1 MKNII
6 RCFHFIYQDLRN
18 ISRFKNQ
25 TVIAIKAPPEA
36 KLQVPHPSDAMQIYM
51 KSDREEIEV
60 FLCEDPPDEETG
72 SSPMHATS
80 PTKQGK
86 LFNAR
91 PMILLNLSTN
101 NIVLISKIPS
111 WFIYHFE

>member
-1 MKNII
+1 
-6 RCFHFIYQDLRN
+6 
-18 ISRFKNQ
+18 
-25 TVIAIKAPPEA
+25 
-36 KLQVPHPSDAMQIYM
+36 M

-86 LFNAR
+86 LLNATA
-91 PMILLNLSTN
+91 MYLLYLFAMPCK
-101 NIVLISKIPS
+101 NISLAKFTIFK
-111 WFIYHFE
+111 